1 MKYKIPTRITITT
14 IGISI
19 LTGVLLALLF
29 VSISSY
35 ESKAVDKSK
44 AQYIAFTSILR
55 QEEITK
61 AILQIPK
68 DPFIENAWAVKENAA
83 IITATSG
90 EIVNIE
96 QDKIAQAIASNHEII
111 IDGQSYWINTIN
123 NIPNT
128 LIIAQTTSPFI
139 FTYEVLTAIICVIIF
154 MPIAVFSIT
163 YSEVAKPVAKIN
175 NFISSIS
182 NKKDAGNHPL
192 SIKGVLAPIGDSA
205 EQLVKKHSAKSK
217 QIKHLNSIIYSAA
230 ETIIVADEHFRISM
244 VNPTVSQLLEYSTEE
259 LQNSHIQLI
268 FPEDLLKEIQFKI
281 QQETNIKI
289 KTELGAKS
297 GKTCPVLISASAII
311 DESENTK
318 GYIFLILDTS
328 EDIKHEHELE
338 LAAKKANLASQAKS
352 AFVANMSHEVRTPM
366 NAIIGM
372 TGLLLDTELSQE
384 QTDYTE
390 TIRNSSDAL
399 LSVINDILDFSKI
412 EAGKLDMEI
421 LNFQLQTTI
430 SDVIDLLSIK
440 AEQKQLELI
449 WHVNDDVPTQLLG
462 DPGRLRQIITNLCN
476 NAIKFT
482 DTGEVVLRVT
492 LETERAEEAILRFT
506 VSDTGIG
513 IPKEQISELFDSFT
527 QADASVTRKYGGT
540 GLGLAICQKLVNLMG
555 GEIGVESQPGVGS
568 NFWFTA
574 TFKKQDI
581 KTIAIELAP
590 ADIRGKKILV
600 VDDNETNRDILHN
613 QLSNWGCIP
622 IEVPDA
628 ESALIQLRMAAEDGK
643 PFPLAL
649 LDYQMPDMDGAQLG
663 GAIKRDP
670 NLKDTTLVML
680 TSGGQKGEAAIM
692 KDIGF
697 AGYLSKPI
705 NPSILRET
713 IITVLSEADA
723 IPEEQREFVTRHTV
737 QEKHH
742 WLKIRIL
749 LVEDN
754 FVNQKVIV
762 RQLEKLGYRADIAG
776 NGQEAFD
783 AVNNIP
789 YDLVLMDCNMPV
801 MDGYTA
807 TKKIRETDNIKDIP
821 IIALTANAMKEDED
835 KCLAAG
841 MNDYLTKPVN
851 RNVLG
856 NTINKWAKD
865 IVEKEGTILT

>member
-35 ESKAVDKSK
+35 ESEALDRSRV
-44 AQYIAFTSILR
+44 QYMAFISNFA
-55 QEEITK
+55 EDDITH
-61 AILQIPK
+61 AILGLSD
-68 DPFIENAWAVKENAA
+68 DPFIENVWVINQR
-83 IITATSG
+83 TAM
-90 EIVNIE
+90 IVATTGNILNLE
-96 QDKIAQAIASNHEII
+96 QDKINQALTNNHELI
-111 IDGQSYWINTIN
+111 IDGELYWANALGSD
-123 NIPNT
+123 PDT
-128 LIIAQTTSPFI
+128 LVITQTTSPFTFI
-139 FTYEVLTAIICVIIF
+139 YEILIAFICILVF
-154 MPIAVFSIT
+154 LPIAVFSIT
-163 YSEVAKPVAKIN
+163 FSEVARPVAQIN
-175 NFISSIS
+175 SFIANVVEKAKTSI
-182 NKKDAGNHPL
+182 DYPL
-192 SIKGVLAPIGDSA
+192 IKGVLAPIGEST
-205 EQLVKKHSAKSK
+205 EKLVKSHAEAN
-217 QIKHLNSIIYSAA
+217 QTIKHLNSIIYSAA
-230 ETIIVADEHFRISM
+230 ETIIVTDQDFRISI
-244 VNPTVSQLLEYSTEE
+244 VNPTVTQLLEYSADE
-259 LQNSHIQLI
+259 LQNSHIQLV
-268 FPEDLLKEIQFKI
+268 FPEDLLSQIQFKI
-281 QQETNIKI
+281 QQESSIKI
-289 KTELGAKS
+289 KTELGTKS
-297 GKTCPVLISASAII
+297 GKKCPVLISASSVSKDHENI
-311 DESENTK
+311 D

-328 EDIKHEHELE
+328 EEQKHEQELE
-338 LAAKKANLASQAKS
+338 LAAKRANLASQAKS

-372 TGLLLDTELSQE
+372 TGLLLDTELSKE

-390 TIRNSSDAL
+390 TIRSSSDAL

-421 LNFQLQTTI
+421 INFQLQTTI

-440 AEQKQLELI
+440 SEQKQLELL

-492 LETERAEEAILRFT
+492 LETERAEEAVLRFT

-513 IPKEQISELFDSFT
+513 IPKEQISELFESFT

-581 KTIAIELAP
+581 KASAIELAP

-663 GAIKRDP
+663 RAIKRDP

-680 TSGGQKGEAAIM
+680 TSGGQKGEAAMM

-723 IPEEQREFVTRHTV
+723 VPADEREFVTRHTV

-783 AVNNIP
+783 AVNSIP

-807 TKKIRETDNIKDIP
+807 TQKIRETEKIKDIP

-865 IVEKEGTILT
+865 IMEKEETILT

>member
-29 VSISSY
+29 ASISSY
-35 ESKAVDKSK
+35 ESNALNQLKERYF
-44 AQYIAFTSILR
+44 AQIAN
-55 QEEITK
+55 ITETNVAK
-61 AILQIPK
+61 KIVQLSHE
-68 DPFIENAWAVKENAA
+68 PFIESIWVVNKKLSVIAATTGDSLTLTENDISLAA
-83 IITATSG
+83 HSGYKYSVEENQYWINPINNDSNTRIITKITSPLNFAYQIITA
-90 EIVNIE
+90 
-96 QDKIAQAIASNHEII
+96 
-111 IDGQSYWINTIN
+111 
-123 NIPNT
+123 
-128 LIIAQTTSPFI
+128 F
-139 FTYEVLTAIICVIIF
+139 ICVIIF
-154 MPIAVFSIT
+154 LPIAVFSIT
-163 YSEVAKPVAKIN
+163 LSEIAKPVALIN
-175 NFISSIS
+175 KFIADVT
-182 NKKDAGNHPL
+182 NATNQDLKRPK
-192 SIKGVLAPIGDSA
+192 IKGVLSPIGESSDKLIAHHINALSN
-205 EQLVKKHSAKSK
+205 
-217 QIKHLNSIIYSAA
+217 INYLNSIIYSAA
-230 ETIIVADEHFRISM
+230 ETIIVTDKDFRICM
-244 VNPTVSQLLEYSTEE
+244 VNPTITKLLGYSSEE

-268 FPEDLLKEIQFKI
+268 FSENLVSEINFKI
-281 QQETNIKI
+281 NQDSAVKI
-289 KTELGAKS
+289 KTELGTKAGDK
-297 GKTCPVLISASAII
+297 CPVQINVSAINPDGKK
-311 DESENTK
+311 DE
-318 GYIFLILDTS
+318 GYIFLIQDTS
-328 EDIKHEHELE
+328 EEQKHEQELE
-338 LAAKKANLASQAKS
+338 QAAKKANLASQAKS

-372 TGLLLDTELSQE
+372 TGLLLDTELSKE
-384 QTDYTE
+384 QKEFTE

-421 LNFQLQTTI
+421 INFQLLTTV

-440 AEQKQLELI
+440 AEQKNLELI

-482 DTGEVVLRVT
+482 EAGEVVVRVT
-492 LETERAEEAILRFT
+492 LETERSEEAVLRFT

-513 IPKEQISELFDSFT
+513 IPEEQISDLFESFT
-527 QADASVTRKYGGT
+527 QADVSITRKYGGT
-540 GLGLAICQKLVNLMG
+540 GLGLAICQKLVKLMG

-574 TFKKQDI
+574 TFKKQEVKQQNID
-581 KTIAIELAP
+581 LAP
-590 ADIRGKKILV
+590 ADIRGKKILI

-643 PFPLAL
+643 AFPLAL

-663 GAIKRDP
+663 RAIKRDP

-723 IPEEQREFVTRHTV
+723 IPEDEREFVTRHTV
-737 QEKHH
+737 QEKQH

-776 NGQEAFD
+776 NGQEAFE
-783 AVNNIP
+783 AVNTIP

-801 MDGYTA
+801 MDGYEA
-807 TKKIRETDNIKDIP
+807 TKKIRETEKIKDLP

-851 RNVLG
+851 RNILG
-856 NTINKWAKD
+856 NTITKWAKD
-865 IVEKEGTILT
+865 IMEKEKQILT